1 MYLTA
6 KLGLFRG
13 FRRWLISCRGIDF
26 SELHF
31 NQRLATLPQF
41 CRFSADP
48 LILNAV
54 SETTENFSFK
64 NLPTSH
70 IAAAFI
76 MLGFAALMI
85 WDQLF
90 WWANNEDYSFGFLV
104 PFFVAYVLYLKVSSP
119 TPFSLPI
126 LLIRYLFFPLFL
138 LLQFLLLFGLGM
150 LIRMATGPQNPA
162 SLAIAMSFAGML
174 LSSVFIFTKETVDG
188 RPMSVKARI
197 SVTLLFIFP
206 ALIWLLS
213 APMVAVLDNKIRV
226 LLMNKVTV
234 VVFGVFDF
242 MGYELERQGNVLIL
256 PEGSV
261 GVEEACSGIRSL
273 TGCLFAGSFFGAVFL
288 KQFWKKAL
296 MVFLAMCLAVLMNL
310 IRSMFLTI
318 WSYHHGPNAIDA
330 EWTLPII
337 GDIGTVHDVTGLL
350 IMVATCIGLMCFL
363 PIFNYQLPDFD
374 DELDEGVD
382 VRTQRASSDG

>member
-1 MYLTA
+1 M
-6 KLGLFRG
+6 
-13 FRRWLISCRGIDF
+13 
-26 SELHF
+26 
-31 NQRLATLPQF
+31 
-41 CRFSADP
+41 
-48 LILNAV
+48 
-54 SETTENFSFK
+54 SETSENYSFK
-64 NLPTSH
+64 NLNSSQ

-76 MLGFAALMI
+76 LLAFAALMI

-90 WWANNEDYSFGFLV
+90 WWIKNEDYSFGFLV
-104 PFFVAYVLYLKVSSP
+104 PFFVGYVLYHRW
-119 TPFSLPI
+119 PI
-126 LLIRYLFFPLFL
+126 IRSYLFRGAEPGETPASATTSFGATRSLEWLAAVGLLASLVLFAI
-138 LLQFLLLFGLGM
+138 GM

-162 SLAIAMSFAGML
+162 TLAVALSFAGML

-188 RPMSVKARI
+188 RAMSLKARL

-213 APMVAVLDNKIRV
+213 APMVAVLDNKLRV
-226 LLMNKVTV
+226 FLMNKVTV

-288 KQFWKKAL
+288 NQFWKKAL

-310 IRSMFLTI
+310 IRSMFLTL
-318 WSYHHGPNAIDA
+318 WSYHYGPNAIDA
-330 EWTLPII
+330 EWSLPII

-350 IMVATCIGLMCFL
+350 IMVLTSIGLLCFL
-363 PIFNYQLPDFD
+363 PIFNYKLPEFE
-374 DELDEGVD
+374 DEEELSL
-382 VRTQRASSDG
+382 RANSNKT